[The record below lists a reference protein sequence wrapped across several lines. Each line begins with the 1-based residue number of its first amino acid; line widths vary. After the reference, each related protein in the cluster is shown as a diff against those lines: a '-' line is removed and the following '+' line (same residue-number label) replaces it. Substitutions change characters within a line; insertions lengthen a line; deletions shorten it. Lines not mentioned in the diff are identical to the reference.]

1 MRKLRRFEQRIKEF
15 QAVTGDGMEKGTC
28 AISWATVQDEDWSDN
43 WKKYFHPE
51 KVGGMIVI
59 KPTWEDYTASP
70 DDIVIELDPGAA
82 FGTGTHPTTAMCI
95 RELET
100 LVRGGM
106 RVFDVGTGS
115 GVLSI
120 AAAKLGATDVTAM
133 DYDRTAVNV
142 AEENIRQNR
151 LDGQIKTGVS
161 DLLKSF
167 EGKADLIVANI
178 IADIIIRLFDELDE
192 HLAEHGQLL
201 ASGIISERLADVT
214 AACIAHGFV
223 VDKVIEEKRLGGNGH
238 QPWRREM
245 RRLFYKGLL
254 QDTIE
259 ITGADAHHLMH
270 VMRARPGQ
278 EIIVV
283 DDENQVARMEMTAFC
298 ETAVTLT
305 LRERLAADTE
315 SPIQLVLAQC
325 LLKADKM
332 DFVVQ
337 KAVELGAV
345 GVVPVRSQNCVV
357 RYDAKKAAGRRDR
370 WQKIAD
376 EAAKQCGRTAL
387 LSVEP
392 VTDIEDFLQQEAA
405 CGRYRADLLL

>member
-1 MRKLRRFEQRIKEF
+1 
-15 QAVTGDGMEKGTC
+15 
-28 AISWATVQDEDWSDN
+28 
-43 WKKYFHPE
+43 
-51 KVGGMIVI
+51 
-59 KPTWEDYTASP
+59 
-70 DDIVIELDPGAA
+70 
-82 FGTGTHPTTAMCI
+82 
-95 RELET
+95 
-100 LVRGGM
+100 
-106 RVFDVGTGS
+106 
-115 GVLSI
+115 
-120 AAAKLGATDVTAM
+120 
-133 DYDRTAVNV
+133 
-142 AEENIRQNR
+142 
-151 LDGQIKTGVS
+151 
-161 DLLKSF
+161 
-167 EGKADLIVANI
+167 
-178 IADIIIRLFDELDE
+178 
-192 HLAEHGQLL
+192 
-201 ASGIISERLADVT
+201 
-214 AACIAHGFV
+214 
-223 VDKVIEEKRLGGNGH
+223 
-238 QPWRREM
+238 M

-405 CGRYRADLLL
+405 NADTELIFCYENEQDQTVKDYLSQVTAKRIVLLVGPEGGFSLDEAKAVAEAGGHSVTLGPRILRAETAALAALAVAQYAKGDLGA

>member
-1 MRKLRRFEQRIKEF
+1 
-15 QAVTGDGMEKGTC
+15 
-28 AISWATVQDEDWSDN
+28 
-43 WKKYFHPE
+43 
-51 KVGGMIVI
+51 
-59 KPTWEDYTASP
+59 
-70 DDIVIELDPGAA
+70 
-82 FGTGTHPTTAMCI
+82 
-95 RELET
+95 
-100 LVRGGM
+100 
-106 RVFDVGTGS
+106 
-115 GVLSI
+115 
-120 AAAKLGATDVTAM
+120 
-133 DYDRTAVNV
+133 
-142 AEENIRQNR
+142 
-151 LDGQIKTGVS
+151 
-161 DLLKSF
+161 
-167 EGKADLIVANI
+167 
-178 IADIIIRLFDELDE
+178 
-192 HLAEHGQLL
+192 
-201 ASGIISERLADVT
+201 
-214 AACIAHGFV
+214 
-223 VDKVIEEKRLGGNGH
+223 
-238 QPWRREM
+238 M

-332 DFVVQ
+332 DLVVQ

-405 CGRYRADLLL
+405 NADTELIFCYENEQDQTVKDYLSQVTAKRIVLLIGPEGGFSLDEAAAVAEAGGHSVTLGPRILRAETAALAVLAVVQYAKGDLGSAAAAR

>member
-1 MRKLRRFEQRIKEF
+1 
-15 QAVTGDGMEKGTC
+15 
-28 AISWATVQDEDWSDN
+28 
-43 WKKYFHPE
+43 
-51 KVGGMIVI
+51 
-59 KPTWEDYTASP
+59 
-70 DDIVIELDPGAA
+70 
-82 FGTGTHPTTAMCI
+82 
-95 RELET
+95 
-100 LVRGGM
+100 
-106 RVFDVGTGS
+106 
-115 GVLSI
+115 
-120 AAAKLGATDVTAM
+120 
-133 DYDRTAVNV
+133 
-142 AEENIRQNR
+142 
-151 LDGQIKTGVS
+151 
-161 DLLKSF
+161 
-167 EGKADLIVANI
+167 
-178 IADIIIRLFDELDE
+178 
-192 HLAEHGQLL
+192 
-201 ASGIISERLADVT
+201 
-214 AACIAHGFV
+214 
-223 VDKVIEEKRLGGNGH
+223 
-238 QPWRREM
+238 M

-332 DFVVQ
+332 DLVVQ

-392 VTDIEDFLQQEAA
+392 VTDIADFLQQEAA
-405 CGRYRADLLL
+405 AADTELIFFYENEQDQTVKDYLSQVTAKRIVLLVGPEGGFSLDEAKAVAEAGGHSVTLGPRILRAETAALAALAVAQYAKGDLGA

>member
-1 MRKLRRFEQRIKEF
+1 
-15 QAVTGDGMEKGTC
+15 
-28 AISWATVQDEDWSDN
+28 
-43 WKKYFHPE
+43 
-51 KVGGMIVI
+51 
-59 KPTWEDYTASP
+59 
-70 DDIVIELDPGAA
+70 
-82 FGTGTHPTTAMCI
+82 
-95 RELET
+95 
-100 LVRGGM
+100 
-106 RVFDVGTGS
+106 
-115 GVLSI
+115 
-120 AAAKLGATDVTAM
+120 
-133 DYDRTAVNV
+133 
-142 AEENIRQNR
+142 
-151 LDGQIKTGVS
+151 
-161 DLLKSF
+161 
-167 EGKADLIVANI
+167 
-178 IADIIIRLFDELDE
+178 
-192 HLAEHGQLL
+192 
-201 ASGIISERLADVT
+201 
-214 AACIAHGFV
+214 
-223 VDKVIEEKRLGGNGH
+223 
-238 QPWRREM
+238 M

-392 VTDIEDFLQQEAA
+392 VTDIADFLQQEAA
-405 CGRYRADLLL
+405 AADTELIFFYENEQNQTVKDYLSRVTAKRIVLLVGPEGGFSLDEAKAVAEAGGHSVTLGPRILRAETAALAALAVAQYAKGDLGA

>member
-1 MRKLRRFEQRIKEF
+1 
-15 QAVTGDGMEKGTC
+15 
-28 AISWATVQDEDWSDN
+28 
-43 WKKYFHPE
+43 
-51 KVGGMIVI
+51 
-59 KPTWEDYTASP
+59 
-70 DDIVIELDPGAA
+70 
-82 FGTGTHPTTAMCI
+82 
-95 RELET
+95 
-100 LVRGGM
+100 
-106 RVFDVGTGS
+106 
-115 GVLSI
+115 
-120 AAAKLGATDVTAM
+120 
-133 DYDRTAVNV
+133 
-142 AEENIRQNR
+142 
-151 LDGQIKTGVS
+151 
-161 DLLKSF
+161 
-167 EGKADLIVANI
+167 
-178 IADIIIRLFDELDE
+178 
-192 HLAEHGQLL
+192 
-201 ASGIISERLADVT
+201 
-214 AACIAHGFV
+214 
-223 VDKVIEEKRLGGNGH
+223 
-238 QPWRREM
+238 M

-376 EAAKQCGRTAL
+376 EAAKQSGRTAL

-392 VTDIEDFLQQEAA
+392 VTDIADFLQQEAA
-405 CGRYRADLLL
+405 AADTELIFFYENEQNQTVKDYLSRVTAKRIVLLVGPEGGFSLDEAKAVAEAGGHSVTLGPRILRAETAALAALAVAQYAKGDLGA